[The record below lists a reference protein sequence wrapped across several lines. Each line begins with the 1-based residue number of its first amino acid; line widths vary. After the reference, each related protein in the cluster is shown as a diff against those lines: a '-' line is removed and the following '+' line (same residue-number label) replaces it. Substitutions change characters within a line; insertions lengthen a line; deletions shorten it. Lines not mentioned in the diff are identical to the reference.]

1 LKIALTGSDGMLGS
15 DISSVFSD
23 VELTAFTLK
32 DFDITDL
39 DASVAAIRKIR
50 PDYLIHAAAYTNV
63 DESEQAPDHAYL
75 VNGIGTRNLTMAC
88 EEVGCPIIY
97 ISSDY
102 VFDGAKTEPYNEWD
116 MPNPINYY
124 GLSKLLGERYVTSLT
139 NRFYIVRTSWLYG
152 KRGKNFVDTISRL
165 LIERNG
171 IDVVTDQVGSP
182 TYTLDLAK
190 KLKELIS
197 KGYRTYHITNSSS
210 CSWYEFAVEI
220 ARLRSSNTEIRQ
232 TTSDVFKLPARR
244 PAFSVLNNTML
255 RLEGIKE
262 TRPWKEALKDYLGQ

>member
-1 LKIALTGSDGMLGS
+1 MLGS
-15 DISSVFSD
+15 DICSVFSD

-39 DASVAAIRKIR
+39 DASVSAIKGIK

-63 DESEQAPDHAYL
+63 DGSEQAPDNAYL

-88 EEVGCPIIY
+88 EETGCPIIY

-102 VFDGAKTEPYNEWD
+102 IFDGTKNVPYNEWD
-116 MPNPINYY
+116 QPNPINHY
-124 GLSKLLGERYVTSLT
+124 GLSKLMGERYVASLT

-152 KRGKNFVDTISRL
+152 KKGNNFVDTISRL
-165 LIERNG
+165 LTEKNEL
-171 IDVVTDQVGSP
+171 DVVTDQVGSP
-182 TYTLDLAK
+182 TYTLDLARKLK
-190 KLKELIS
+190 KLIGR
-197 KGYRTYHITNSSS
+197 GYGTYHITNSSH
-210 CSWYEFAVEI
+210 CSWYDFAVEI
-220 ARLRSSNTEIRQ
+220 ARLRSSKTAIKK

-244 PAFSVLNNTML
+244 PSFSVLNNTML

-262 TRPWKEALKDYLGQ
+262 SRPWKEALKDYITQ

>member
-1 LKIALTGSDGMLGS
+1 MLGS
-15 DISSVFSD
+15 DICSVFSD

-39 DASVAAIRKIR
+39 DSSVAAIRKIK

-63 DESEQAPDHAYL
+63 DGSEQASDNAFL
-75 VNGIGTRNLTMAC
+75 VNGIGTRNITMAC
-88 EEVGCPIIY
+88 EEIGCPVIY

-102 VFDGAKTEPYNEWD
+102 VFDGIKNGPYHEWD
-116 MPNPINYY
+116 MPNPVNQY
-124 GLSKLLGERYVTSLT
+124 GLSKLLGERFVASLT
-139 NRFYIVRTSWLYG
+139 NRFYIVRTSWLFG
-152 KRGKNFVDTISRL
+152 KKGKNFVDTISRL
-165 LIERNG
+165 LVERNE

-182 TYTLDLAK
+182 TYALDLAI
-190 KLKELIS
+190 KLKELIGR
-197 KGYRTYHITNSSS
+197 GYGTYHITNSSY

-220 ARLRSSNTEIRQ
+220 ARLRSSNTKIRQ

-244 PAFSVLNNTML
+244 PPYSVLNNTML

-262 TRPWKEALKDYLGQ
+262 VRPWQEALKDFLGQ